1 MSVVSMLEVFAT
13 VATALGGY
21 EGVKWLVSFLT
32 HRKVEKRLKGAEANK
47 AESDADQ
54 SAVAAEKALRDMYEE
69 TLSEM
74 RHEYVARIEE
84 LRNANAELNKQN
96 LELLKAG
103 ARKDEIIE
111 DKTKVIR
118 ELQEARVEEAQRIG
132 KLEKQVQFF
141 KSWKCFRE
149 FGKGGD
155 KCSRREP
162 KQNPPLKYEPLKDD

>member
-1 MSVVSMLEVFAT
+1 MSLVSILEVFAA

-21 EGVKWLVSFLT
+21 EGLKWLVNFIV
-32 HRKVEKRLKGAEANK
+32 HRKEEKRLKGAEANK

-74 RHEYVARIEE
+74 RHEYVERINE
-84 LRNANAELNKQN
+84 LRNANTELNKQN

-111 DKTKVIR
+111 DKTKMIR
-118 ELQEARVEEAQRIG
+118 EIQECRVEDAKRIG
-132 KLEKQVQFF
+132 KLERLVQYF
-141 KSWKCFRE
+141 KNWKCFRE
-149 FGKGGD
+149 LGD
-155 KCSRREP
+155 GDEKCSRRKP
-162 KQNPPLKYEPLKDD
+162 AQNPPLKYEPIEE

>member
-1 MSVVSMLEVFAT
+1 MSVTSVLEVFGA
-13 VATALGGY
+13 VCTALGGY
-21 EGVKWLVSFLT
+21 EGIKWLVSFFA
-32 HRKVEKRLKGAEANK
+32 HRKEEKRLKGAEANK

-74 RHEYVARIEE
+74 RREYVERINE
-84 LRNANAELNKQN
+84 LHNANTELNKQN

-111 DKTKVIR
+111 DKTKMIR
-118 ELQEARVEEAQRIG
+118 ELQEARVEDARRIG
-132 KLEKQVQFF
+132 ELERLVQYF
-141 KSWKCFRE
+141 KNWKCFRE

-162 KQNPPLKYEPLKDD
+162 KQNPPLKYEPIEE

>member
-1 MSVVSMLEVFAT
+1 MNLVPILEVFGA
-13 VATALGGY
+13 VAAALGGY
-21 EGVKWLVSFLT
+21 ESIKWLVNLIV
-32 HRKVEKRLKGAEANK
+32 HRKAEKRLKGAEANK

-74 RHEYVARIEE
+74 RQEYVARIEE

-111 DKTKVIR
+111 DKTKMIR
-118 ELQEARVEEAQRIG
+118 ELQEARVEDARRIG

-141 KSWKCFRE
+141 NSWKCFRE

-155 KCSRREP
+155 KCGRRKP
-162 KQNPPLKYEPLKDD
+162 AQNPPLKYEPIKE